1 MGEQGAC
8 VDWKSTIVRRE
19 MEAKVNTGA
28 IYDEGAG
35 EKGGLP
41 LPQPEPRSKRPEGNG
56 SVRDVCI

>member
-1 MGEQGAC
+1 
-8 VDWKSTIVRRE
+8 